1 MHYYTTKRWKK
12 CGQCVYAKI
21 MCPCPCLPSPLNN
34 KEFLLLLG
42 MTGNTKSPSL
52 ATFMKLVKWM
62 GIKMHIILL
71 LTRSGK
77 YGLFQN
83 DCFNFGV
90 LGLLKKKKNWY
101 ILSLWKVFFFLT
113 VGRSTRCTIFSST
126 YISLQKV
133 QYSAVC
139 TYNLNTN
146 TTSNLCFRIILTP
159 TLRKIHMKCLYYK
172 ETAMMLIFK
181 YIMHTKLCDWSP
193 LFETQSRAVWFSALP
208 SSSLSTSKIT
218 TDRLGGVNPG

>member
-1 MHYYTTKRWKK
+1 MHYYATKKWKK

-21 MCPCPCLPSPLNN
+21 MCPCHFLLPSAQPPLNN
-34 KEFLLLLG
+34 KQFLLLLQ

-62 GIKMHIILL
+62 GIKMHVILL
-71 LTRSGK
+71 IQQTVVFMDCLKMIALTLVFWG
-77 YGLFQN
+77 YL
-83 DCFNFGV
+83 
-90 LGLLKKKKNWY
+90 KKKNWY
-101 ILSLWKVFFFLT
+101 TLSLWKDFFLT

-146 TTSNLCFRIILTP
+146 TTSNLCS
-159 TLRKIHMKCLYYK
+159 
-172 ETAMMLIFK
+172 FK
-181 YIMHTKLCDWSP
+181 
-193 LFETQSRAVWFSALP
+193 
-208 SSSLSTSKIT
+208 SS
-218 TDRLGGVNPG
+218 